1 MCIGIPMRIV
11 DAGATRPWCEGRG
24 ERRQLDAWLV
34 GEQPAGTWV
43 LAFQGSAVRV
53 LTDQDAMHINAA
65 LDALEAAVSGVH
77 DLDAYFGDLI
87 ERERERD
94 RGSERQEEQPT

>member
-11 DAGATRPWCEGRG
+11 DPGEIRPWCEGRG
-24 ERRQLDAWLV
+24 ERRQLDTWLV

-53 LTDQDAMHINAA
+53 LSDEEAMQANAA
-65 LDALEAAVSGVH
+65 LDALDAVIAGAQNM
-77 DLDAYFGDLI
+77 DAYFGDLI

-94 RGSERQEEQPT
+94 RESERKEKRQS